1 MQLPGIN
8 ENINVNELTRLN
20 DSLRKNSEVGYQT
33 PAVMDGSFSPLV
45 PQSIEGTLASATHTM
60 RDLVL
65 FPMLPKV
72 QVSNTVHEYAVIKEH
87 GLDMDPFI
95 AEGGGASAD
104 FGSTASSYER
114 KSVKIKYMA
123 ERRQISDVSTLVGI
137 IGSNPNA
144 LAEETERGTMS
155 LLRKV
160 ESESFH
166 GDEDV
171 KSKGFDGI
179 IKQIER
185 DLSTA
190 RDPLLG
196 GRGFSNNQEDLAGAS
211 LSAVKLHD
219 ILGELHSAPRFGK
232 PDAIFVDPKQY
243 SKLIADSAAN
253 GRHDAMLLVNQADQG
268 VLTLGAGPRIHVM
281 GPMGPVPVVAAPF
294 LNRQLPPPQAA
305 AGVAASRPSD
315 PSFAANAT
323 ASAVASLFDASG
335 TAAGHDGSCRYVI
348 VAVNAQGYS
357 APVVS
362 DAVALDD
369 SARGTFQLAAP
380 ATPADYY
387 RIYRTPFVS
396 AAAAA
401 AQSDAEAIRDAKHI
415 GDFLPSEVVASAFVD
430 QGVER
435 LDCGRVLIASM
446 DQQVCEFARLLD
458 FLRRPL
464 AEVGAAKQFL
474 LMLFG
479 SPVVK
484 VPGKNFV
491 LRNVSR

>member
-1 MQLPGIN
+1 MSFLPEIN
-8 ENINVNELTRLN
+8 QEVNVNELTRLN
-20 DSLRKNSEVGYQT
+20 DQIRKNSEVGYQT
-33 PAVMDGSFSPLV
+33 PAAMDGSFSPLV

-72 QVSNTVHEYAVIKEH
+72 QVSNTVHEYAVINEH

-95 AEGGGASAD
+95 AEGGGAASD
-104 FGSTASSYER
+104 FGSTSSSYER

-137 IGSNPNA
+137 IGPNPNA

-160 ESESFH
+160 EVESFY

-171 KSKGFDGI
+171 KAKGFDGI

-185 DLSTA
+185 TDGA
-190 RDPLLG
+190 RDFGAHG
-196 GRGFSNNQEDLAGAS
+196 GRPFSQNQEDLAGAS
-211 LSAVKLHD
+211 LSSIKLHD

-281 GPMGPVPVVAAPF
+281 GPMGPVPVIAAPF
-294 LNRQLPPPQAA
+294 LNKQLPPPRAA
-305 AGVAASRPSD
+305 AGSASRPSD
-315 PSFAANAT
+315 PVFSAQPTQTGAA
-323 ASAVASLFDASG
+323 SSFDAAG
-335 TAAGHDGSCRYVI
+335 TGAGHDGEVRYVV

-357 APVVS
+357 APVISDEVS
-362 DAVALDD
+362 VDD
-369 SARGTFQLAAP
+369 GNGATFQLAAP
-380 ATPADYY
+380 AIAADYY
-387 RIYRTPFVS
+387 RIYRTPCLAAGQ
-396 AAAAA
+396 AAALTDAEVLAQAKLIAEVLPAEVRAA
-401 AQSDAEAIRDAKHI
+401 A
-415 GDFLPSEVVASAFVD
+415 LVD
-430 QGVER
+430 NGIER

-446 DQQVCEFARLLD
+446 DQGTMEFARLLD

-464 AEVGAAKQFL
+464 AETGAAKQFL

-491 LRNVSR
+491 LRNVAR